1 MQIINNVI
9 DSIYPIYQDVIYPLN
24 KHSLLFY
31 SIYFFIFFFIY
42 FIHTSKTSINIFS
55 DYIEKYKNNK
65 KFLKIFYGITCTIII
80 LLIGGLIYSSF
91 HSKQKENSY
100 SKSIIIC
107 TFIFVIF
114 FINYMVI

>member
-9 DSIYPIYQDVIYPLN
+9 DFIYSIYQDVIYPLN

-55 DYIEKYKNNK
+55 TYIEKYKNNK
-65 KFLKIFYGITCTIII
+65 KFLKIFYGITGSIFI
-80 LLIGGLIYSSF
+80 LLIGGIIYLFNRFYSCIFQYKLQLF
-91 HSKQKENSY
+91 HFNLLL
-100 SKSIIIC
+100 
-107 TFIFVIF
+107 
-114 FINYMVI
+114 